1 MFKIHDNMY
10 KVIVILLTV
19 IYSIAIQLLRI
30 LGLYTVRCSER
41 IRVLYKIQS
50 YRQLSIFIP
59 LYFIQNPYSQGN
71 YSSKKWT
78 PLSSTLKS
86 FCQVFAI
93 LNGTTIH
100 SRITLKRC
108 IINYMCRLPND
119 AYLNIKFAQRS
130 LKQRA

>member
-1 MFKIHDNMY
+1 MCTLKLPTWHRKSDFRNKMFKIHDNMY
-10 KVIVILLTV
+10 KVIVILVTV
-19 IYSIAIQLLRI
+19 IYSIAIQLLLI

-50 YRQLSIFIP
+50 YRQLSIFIS

-100 SRITLKRC
+100 SRITPETMYYEL
-108 IINYMCRLPND
+108 YV
-119 AYLNIKFAQRS
+119 
-130 LKQRA
+130 